1 MMAMEQL
8 PWERLLDRYRELS
21 SAMTI
26 DEVVNVTR
34 DYLAVLAREDL
45 ERLPANCRPGRVL
58 DSNDI
63 EEWADRLASE
73 SRHAML
79 VMHDERTLD
88 RLTSHFLIASVR
100 IRQLSRVAA

>member
-1 MMAMEQL
+1 MAPEHPPEQ
-8 PWERLLDRYRELS
+8 LLDRYSELS
-21 SAMTI
+21 KAMSV

-34 DYLAVLAREDL
+34 AYLAGCTREDL
-45 ERLPANCRPGRVL
+45 ERLPASCRPGRVL

-63 EEWADRLASE
+63 EEWADRLAGE

-79 VMHDERTLD
+79 VMQDERTLD

-100 IRQLSRVAA
+100 IRQLARVAA

>member
-1 MMAMEQL
+1 M
-8 PWERLLDRYRELS
+8 DRYSELS
-21 SAMTI
+21 RAVTV
-26 DEVVNVTR
+26 DEVVSVTR
-34 DYLAVLAREDL
+34 DYLAGCTREVL
-45 ERLPANCRPGRVL
+45 ERLPASCRPGRIL
-58 DSNDI
+58 APSDI

-79 VMHDERTLD
+79 VMEDERTLD